1 MHQKKINFQW
11 SHVGPRRPLESSLGC
26 AHTVPTLR
34 QHCAHILST
43 LCPGCARTVSTLCPQ
58 KQTLPT
64 LRTTLCPRGVHT
76 VPTRYPRFA
85 YTSLQFCLSIHHRR
99 SACSRSGAYI
109 TAVLLAHTLHPSKVC
124 PRRRA
129 MAQWFIF
136 RDGCFMP
143 MATWE
148 NYFFEEAI
156 KQGHNVVSFFE
167 VVAYIPR
174 KLRGRLCA

>member
-1 MHQKKINFQW
+1 M
-11 SHVGPRRPLESSLGC
+11 
-26 AHTVPTLR
+26 PTLR

-85 YTSLQFCLSIHHRR
+85 YTSLQFCLPIHHRR
-99 SACSRSGAYI
+99 SSCSRSGAYI
-109 TAVLLAHTLHPSKVC
+109 TAVVLAHGAIAMVHRSRRVFHAPVNVC

-156 KQGHNVVSFFE
+156 KQGHNVVSYHWAFN
-167 VVAYIPR
+167 AD
-174 KLRGRLCA
+174 